1 MHSETINATGT
12 PSVRQSGSGL
22 PGTGPDFT
30 GTPPAWF
37 YRALGGGAYESSIHA
52 QGAWNAHEQHMAP
65 VAGLLTRELEL
76 HRPRPDLRMARINFD
91 ILGLIPAG
99 RFEVETRVI
108 RPGKTIELL
117 QAEMIADGRVAV
129 RATAWRLQRGESAA
143 VAAAEDEPMPAV
155 EDTAPWEGMSAWP
168 GGYIESLQMRV
179 VDGHRPGRGQVWIRS
194 PYDMVEGEPTTDMV
208 RLMGLVDTANGIAFR
223 VPPGPGS
230 YMFPN
235 VDLSIHL
242 HREPVGEWLGL
253 DTSVSFGADG
263 IGLTSTV
270 LNDGRGPFGRA
281 AQILTVR
288 ELPAGP

>member
-1 MHSETINATGT
+1 MHSDTMNATTSAAGRAAAGNAT
-12 PSVRQSGSGL
+12 D
-22 PGTGPDFT
+22 TDFT
-30 GTPPAWF
+30 GTQPSWF
-37 YRALGGGAYESSIHA
+37 YKQLGDRTYESSIHT

-65 VAGLLTRELEL
+65 VAGILTRELEL
-76 HRPRPDLRMARINFD
+76 HQPRPDLRMARLNFD

-99 RFEVETRVI
+99 QFTIETKTL
-108 RPGKTIELL
+108 RPGRTIELL
-117 QAEMIADGRVAV
+117 QAEMIAEERVAV
-129 RATAWRLQRGESAA
+129 RATAWRLQRGDSAV
-143 VAAAEDEPMPAV
+143 VAGLEDEAMPPV
-155 EDTAPWEGMSAWP
+155 GDTALWDGMSHWP

-179 VDGHRPGRGQVWIRS
+179 VEGHRPGRGQVWIRS
-194 PYDMVEGEPTTDMV
+194 PYEMVAGEPTTDMV

-242 HREPVGEWLGL
+242 HRDPEGEWLGL
-253 DTSVSFGADG
+253 DTSVTFGTDG

-270 LNDGRGPFGRA
+270 LNDVRGPFGRA

-288 ELPAGP
+288 ELPAR